1 MFWSSRGGRVSV
13 AVRAGADFDECP
25 DAEAVDGGGVELVV
39 EGDGDGLASWGAAVG
54 EVGVAD
60 VAACLHRADVLEGAC
75 AGGTAAGPGAVL
87 PGPDFGFEF
96 AAVAIAVDEG
106 EAVVAIAGD
115 SDDAGVAG
123 MPSAV
128 GEDIFCG
135 EGAVVRLHQRVRSA
149 GPPYPDRTSPGSPKK
164 VRGTTAAAFLP
175 PCYSD
180 CPRPGG
186 VIGAVTGQRMK
197 ATTSST
203 PAMDRPRRTPTWSA
217 RKPTAGG
224 PARKAT

>member
-25 DAEAVDGGGVELVV
+25 DAEAVDGGGVELVA
-39 EGDGDGLASWGAAVG
+39 EG

-96 AAVAIAVDEG
+96 TAVAVAVYEG
-106 EAVVAIAGD
+106 EAVIAVAGG
-115 SDDAGVAG
+115 SDDPGVAG

-128 GEDIFCG
+128 SEDVFCG
-135 EGAVVRLHQRVRSA
+135 EGAVVRLHQGARSA
-149 GPPYPDRTSPGSPKK
+149 GRCEEADRAGRCGAW
-164 VRGTTAAAFLP
+164 RG
-175 PCYSD
+175 
-180 CPRPGG
+180 
-186 VIGAVTGQRMK
+186 
-197 ATTSST
+197 
-203 PAMDRPRRTPTWSA
+203 
-217 RKPTAGG
+217 
-224 PARKAT
+224 